1 MNSGHRSTTTHSSRT
16 LDPGQRCFLIISAAQ
31 WVECD
36 GGGGET
42 QREKEREREVMGKA
56 ATTRV
61 NLGFIDL
68 EGELE
73 RRCKVQQASNEET
86 GSLKTGSHLLLKQPD
101 IYLSR

>member
-1 MNSGHRSTTTHSSRT
+1 
-16 LDPGQRCFLIISAAQ
+16 
-31 WVECD
+31 
-36 GGGGET
+36 
-42 QREKEREREVMGKA
+42 MGKA

-68 EGELE
+68 VGELE